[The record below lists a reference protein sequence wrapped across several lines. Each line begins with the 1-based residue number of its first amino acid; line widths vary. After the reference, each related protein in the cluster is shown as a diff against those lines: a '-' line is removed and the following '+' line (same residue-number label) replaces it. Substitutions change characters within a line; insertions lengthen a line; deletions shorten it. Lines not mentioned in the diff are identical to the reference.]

1 MSGIISDNLGR
12 ASGLL
17 KAAGGGGKIG
27 QVVQTLKTD
36 TFSTTSTS
44 PDAVT
49 GLSVDIT
56 PVATSSKILI
66 NVCFGSFNSR
76 YGQNYI
82 YATISGGNAATYIGD
97 AATGHEAAMGTLS
110 GGSDNYSQQ
119 GGNSMMYLDSPS
131 TTSEVTYQ
139 VNIWG
144 PAYTM
149 IINGPQTTRTTS
161 WNAASTIVAM
171 EVLA

>member
-1 MSGIISDNLGR
+1 MSGIISDNVGR
-12 ASGLL
+12 SSGLL

-44 PDAVT
+44 PTAVT

-56 PVATSSKILI
+56 PVATSSKVLILV
-66 NVCFGSFNSR
+66 NFGSFNSR
-76 YGQNYI
+76 YGSNYI

-97 AATGHEAAMGTLS
+97 ATTGHEVAVGTLS
-110 GGSDNYSQQ
+110 PGADNYSQSS
-119 GGNSMMYLDSPS
+119 GSMMYLDSPS

-149 IINGPQTTRTTS
+149 IINRPQTTRTTS